1 MIQVTRS
8 VVLGP
13 RHNRPSHLEKPSV
26 PWDAPKS
33 AIKLP
38 NSAQT
43 MNTHSWSRSVATLKN
58 ASIHPVGKFHPQ
70 MMM

>member
-8 VVLGP
+8 VDLGP
-13 RHNRPSHLEKPSV
+13 RHSRPSHLEKPSV

-33 AIKLP
+33 AIRLP

-43 MNTHSWSRSVATLKN
+43 MNTHS
-58 ASIHPVGKFHPQ
+58 
-70 MMM
+70 